1 MGSAPAHLLGTIIM
15 KFLLVVAV
23 VVVAAVD
30 AFVLPVAVPSTI
42 NLYQAVPSSSYLAD
56 RPVPDHDVLL
66 HDGLYL
72 HPVQVPGVPAVYAS
86 APAETKEKRQADD
99 EVDYEVGEEEDEE
112 ADPAYLGVPFGA
124 LGLNIGSAYGALA
137 LWRPGT
143 PYWLQQ
149 PIWVEHPLHQP
160 KQWPR
165 GNRDCLNLCYFPSL
179 LYHFNH
185 ACKSVQVF
193 CLNK

>member
-1 MGSAPAHLLGTIIM
+1 MGGTIIM

-23 VVVAAVD
+23 VAVAAVD

-86 APAETKEKRQADD
+86 PPAETKEKRQAED
-99 EVDYEVGEEEDEE
+99 EVDYEVEEEEE
-112 ADPAYLGVPFGA
+112 EETDPACLGVPYGA
-124 LGLNIGSAYGALA
+124 LGNVVLPYTALQNPYTPPTGCNNPFGWNIPCTNLNSGLGETETA
-137 LWRPGT
+137 
-143 PYWLQQ
+143 
-149 PIWVEHPLHQP
+149 
-160 KQWPR
+160 
-165 GNRDCLNLCYFPSL
+165 
-179 LYHFNH
+179 
-185 ACKSVQVF
+185 
-193 CLNK
+193 

>member
-1 MGSAPAHLLGTIIM
+1 MTASTSTKSKCLVCLQSMPPLQLRPRRGGGGRGGRPCLPWSAFRSLGPQHRIGLWCSGSLEAWHPVRSSGQRS
-15 KFLLVVAV
+15 
-23 VVVAAVD
+23 AAVHSSPE
-30 AFVLPVAVPSTI
+30 PVHS
-42 NLYQAVPSSSYLAD
+42 
-56 RPVPDHDVLL
+56 
-66 HDGLYL
+66 
-72 HPVQVPGVPAVYAS
+72 
-86 APAETKEKRQADD
+86 
-99 EVDYEVGEEEDEE
+99 
-112 ADPAYLGVPFGA
+112 
-124 LGLNIGSAYGALA
+124 
-137 LWRPGT
+137 

-165 GNRDCLNLCYFPSL
+165 GNRDGLNICYFPSL

>member
-23 VVVAAVD
+23 VAVAAVD
-30 AFVLPVAVPSTI
+30 AFVLPVAVPSNI

-56 RPVPDHDVLL
+56 RPVRDHDVLL

-72 HPVQVPGVPAVYAS
+72 HPVQVPGVPAFYAS
-86 APAETKEKRQADD
+86 APAETKENKQ
-99 EVDYEVGEEEDEE
+99 DEE

-143 PYWLQQ
+143 PYGALGNVVLPYTALQK
-149 PIWVEHPLHQP
+149 PYTPPTGCNNPFGWNIP
-160 KQWPR
+160 
-165 GNRDCLNLCYFPSL
+165 CTNL
-179 LYHFNH
+179 
-185 ACKSVQVF
+185 KSG
-193 CLNK
+193 LGETETA

>member
-23 VVVAAVD
+23 VAVAAVD
-30 AFVLPVAVPSTI
+30 AFVLPVAVPSNI
-42 NLYQAVPSSSYLAD
+42 NQYQAVPSSSYLAD

-86 APAETKEKRQADD
+86 APAETKKEKRQAEE
-99 EVDYEVGEEEDEE
+99 EVDYEVEEDEDE
-112 ADPAYLGVPFGA
+112 EVDPAYLGVPFGA

-143 PYWLQQ
+143 PYGALQN
-149 PIWVEHPLHQP
+149 PYSPPTGCNNPFGWNIPCT
-160 KQWPR
+160 
-165 GNRDCLNLCYFPSL
+165 NLNSGLGE
-179 LYHFNH
+179 
-185 ACKSVQVF
+185 
-193 CLNK
+193 

>member
-23 VVVAAVD
+23 VAVAAVD
-30 AFVLPVAVPSTI
+30 AFVLPVALPSNI

-66 HDGLYL
+66 HDGLHL
-72 HPVQVPGVPAVYAS
+72 HPVQVPGVPAVFAS
-86 APAETKEKRQADD
+86 APAETKEKRQAED
-99 EVDYEVGEEEDEE
+99 EEDEE

-143 PYWLQQ
+143 PYGALGNVVLPYTALQN
-149 PIWVEHPLHQP
+149 PYTPPTGCNNPFGWNIPCT
-160 KQWPR
+160 
-165 GNRDCLNLCYFPSL
+165 NLNSGLGETET
-179 LYHFNH
+179 
-185 ACKSVQVF
+185 A
-193 CLNK
+193 

>member
-1 MGSAPAHLLGTIIM
+1 MGYQRRVHGDSAPAHLLGTIIM

-23 VVVAAVD
+23 VAVAAVD

-72 HPVQVPGVPAVYAS
+72 HQVQVPGVPVVYAS
-86 APAETKEKRQADD
+86 APAETKEKRQA
-99 EVDYEVGEEEDEE
+99 EEEEE
-112 ADPAYLGVPFGA
+112 TDPAYLGVPFGA

-143 PYWLQQ
+143 PYGAL
-149 PIWVEHPLHQP
+149 
-160 KQWPR
+160 
-165 GNRDCLNLCYFPSL
+165 GNVVLPYTAPQNPYTPPT
-179 LYHFNH
+179 
-185 ACKSVQVF
+185 
-193 CLNK
+193 

>member
-23 VVVAAVD
+23 VAVAAVD
-30 AFVLPVAVPSTI
+30 AFVLPVAVPSNI

-72 HPVQVPGVPAVYAS
+72 HQVQVPGVPAVYAS
-86 APAETKEKRQADD
+86 APAETKKEKRQAED
-99 EVDYEVGEEEDEE
+99 EVDYEVEEEEDEE

-124 LGLNIGSAYGALA
+124 LGLRSDQPMVPWLSGVLA
-137 LWRPGT
+137 
-143 PYWLQQ
+143 
-149 PIWVEHPLHQP
+149 PL
-160 KQWPR
+160 
-165 GNRDCLNLCYFPSL
+165 
-179 LYHFNH
+179 
-185 ACKSVQVF
+185 
-193 CLNK
+193 